1 MGRPKETIDPKI
13 GARIRIIRENMK
25 TKDGKKISRELF
37 AEMLDVS
44 SQAVGLWERGQRKVP
59 ERVIRI
65 LSEELG
71 LDPEFVQAES
81 TIPNKSALLRKWETE
96 IDIEKLSQEVRLLE
110 YIQYTLGVSLSFL
123 EDEEV
128 LNLQNEINDFIRFKC
143 SRLKAMK

>member
-1 MGRPKETIDPKI
+1 MGRPKETIDPKV
-13 GARIRIIRENMK
+13 GERIRIIRENMK
-25 TKDGKKISRELF
+25 TKDGKKISREQL

-59 ERVIRI
+59 VWVIRTF
-65 LSEELG
+65 SEELG
-71 LDPEFVQAES
+71 LDPDFVTAES
-81 TIPNKSALLRKWETE
+81 TIPNKSKLLQKWETE
-96 IDIEKLSQEVRLLE
+96 IDIEALSQEVRLLE
-110 YIQYTLGVSLSFL
+110 YIQFTLGVSLAFL